1 MATVN
6 YIPYKKQS
14 AFTMRSVMMYVCLK
28 EKTLLKNEGYQLIT
42 GQNCCAETALS
53 EFTATKARYKKN
65 DQVQFYHYTQS
76 FKVGLDIAPQ
86 QAHEIAL
93 EFANKNYPDFE
104 VLVATHTDAPHI
116 HSHFIINSVSFEHG
130 KKLHQ
135 TPHTLRELRLSSD
148 EICQNH
154 GFEILPTYTFGRSKT
169 PGRAQRKAHERG
181 DSWKDQL
188 QQAIEFAMIRS
199 SDKEDFVFNMERQGY
214 FVKWTDTRKT
224 ITYTCPNGKTCRDD
238 RLFGAKFSKVNM
250 ELEFDQR
257 DAGPN
262 KKNPS
267 PSETN
272 LNTGWEYERRQF
284 ENQYYKHS
292 ENEIYKPRNT
302 SKKLTN
308 ELLRNLRFLE
318 KGVSEDDEL
327 ETITHLATLTALSF
341 AGVYILLEAMSN
353 SHSQDELD
361 DQDITDYIEKLKQE
375 PENCIDYEEE
385 QEQGFTMTM
394 M

>member
-14 AFTMRSVMMYVCLK
+14 AFTMRGVLMYVCLK
-28 EKTLLKNEGYQLIT
+28 EKTLLKDQGYQLIT
-42 GQNCCAETALS
+42 GQNCCAETAFS

-93 EFANKNYPDFE
+93 EFAQKNYSDYE
-104 VLVATHTDAPHI
+104 VLIATHIDAPHM

-148 EICQNH
+148 EICMAH
-154 GFEILPTYTFGRSKT
+154 GFEVLPTYTFGRSKT
-169 PGRAQRKAHERG
+169 PSRAQRKAHERG

-188 QQAIEFAMIRS
+188 QQAIEFAMARS
-199 SDKEDFVFNMERQGY
+199 SNKEDFIFNMERQGY

-250 ELEFDQR
+250 ELELVYRQQ
-257 DAGPN
+257 
-262 KKNPS
+262 KNEIDEES
-267 PSETN
+267 
-272 LNTGWEYERRQF
+272 GWEYERKQF
-284 ENQYYKHS
+284 ENQCHTQH
-292 ENEIYKPRNT
+292 ENQIYKPRNT
-302 SKKLTN
+302 SKQLTN
-308 ELLRNLRFLE
+308 EILRNLRFLE

-327 ETITHLATLTALSF
+327 ETITHLATITALSF
-341 AGVYILLEAMSN
+341 AGVYILLEAMSH

-361 DQDITDYIEKLKQE
+361 DQDVTDYIENLKKE